1 MCEKEKAIIKME
13 TLYIYASKEDKNNAE
28 KFIEALSKAGYKT
41 VLASSSPK
49 ENDFVLLILSSDTT
63 KESLLSS
70 CPFLLEQFE
79 LSSFK
84 GFRLMPVLVYSSKVG
99 LDETWD
105 SGVGDIYDELISG
118 EFKPFGFDLD
128 SKEPLKE
135 FPRILEEYSE

>member
-1 MCEKEKAIIKME
+1 ME

-28 KFIEALSKAGYKT
+28 RFNSALNEAGYSS

-128 SKEPLKE
+128 SKDPLKE